1 MEKRDR
7 IRYSEAFKL
16 KVMEE
21 LRDGK
26 FKSVKEA
33 AIGYGIAE
41 MSVYNWMHR
50 YGFDHLKG
58 SLIFVKTRT
67 EVDEIKELRK
77 EVLRLKARLADEV
90 LDHEIDKL
98 ALDFMCKNAGT
109 TPEEVKRMVAFR
121 TRPERGGQGDG
132 EKDLREVRSLEGCI
146 LRAAQGS
153 CTTHD
158 P

>member
-1 MEKRDR
+1 MEKKDR

-58 SLIFVKTRT
+58 RLIFVKTRT
-67 EVDEIKELRK
+67 EVGEIKELRK

-109 TPEEVKRMVAFR
+109 TPEEIKKKN
-121 TRPERGGQGDG
+121 GGG
-132 EKDLREVRSLEGCI
+132 LH
-146 LRAAQGS
+146 
-153 CTTHD
+153 T